1 MTTGHVLTS
10 MWDWEP
16 TVLAGCAALAAGYV
30 VVARPRGIR
39 AVSFMAGVLTL
50 LLALISPLDALG
62 DTYLFSAHMLQHF
75 LLILVVPP
83 LLLLGIP
90 PWVAERALRWEPA
103 SRAERV
109 LGQPVLA
116 WLVAIGTLWAWHAP
130 ALYDAALA
138 NEGLHVVQHLC
149 FLVTSTIFWWVVIA
163 PVPERRRLNLL
174 ATTAYLLLASL
185 ASSLL
190 GVILTFAPPG
200 LYPAYLHPAGDPGI
214 VALVRRGWGFSAAV
228 DQQVGGLIMWVGNS
242 PIYVVAC
249 LAVLARWYREPEPD
263 SALVYDEPD
272 VQTVP
277 HLPVAPTRAGH
288 QD

>member
-1 MTTGHVLTS
+1 MTTGQVVMST
-10 MWDWEP
+10 WDWEP

-30 VVARPRGIR
+30 VVARPLGIR

-50 LLALISPLDALG
+50 LLALTSPLDALG

-90 PWVAERALRWEPA
+90 LQVAERALRWAPA

-116 WLVAIGTLWAWHAP
+116 WLLGIGTLWACHAP

-138 NEGLHVVQHLC
+138 NEGIHVVQHLG

-174 ATTAYLLLASL
+174 GTTVYLLLASL

-190 GVILTFAPPG
+190 GIIITFAPPG
-200 LYPAYLHPAGDPGI
+200 LYPPYLHPAGAPGI
-214 VALVRRGWGFSAAV
+214 VALIRQGWGFSAAD
-228 DQQVGGLIMWVGNS
+228 DQQVGGLMMWVGNS
-242 PIYVVAC
+242 PVYVVAC
-249 LAVLARWYREPEPD
+249 LAALARWYREPEPD
-263 SALVYDEPD
+263 IAIVDDEPEMETIP
-272 VQTVP
+272 VLTV
-277 HLPVAPTRAGH
+277 AGTRAGH

>member
-1 MTTGHVLTS
+1 MTTGQVLTS
-10 MWDWEP
+10 TWDWEP
-16 TVLAGCAALAAGYV
+16 TVLVGCAALAAGYV
-30 VVARPRGIR
+30 VVARPPGIR

-62 DTYLFSAHMLQHF
+62 DTYLFSAHMLQHV

-90 PWVAERALRWEPA
+90 PRMAARALRWEPA

-138 NEGLHVVQHLC
+138 NEALHVVQHLC

-174 ATTAYLLLASL
+174 GSTAYLLLTSL

-200 LYPAYLHPAGDPGI
+200 LYPAYLHPAGAPGI
-214 VALVRRGWGFSAAV
+214 VALVRQGWGFSAAV

-249 LAVLARWYREPEPD
+249 LAALARWYREPEPD

-272 VQTVP
+272 MQTVA